1 MQMPVTGSTPLAIV
15 QLRSFGGFQDGRSSM
30 ALTLDEANRIIQGAI
45 TKANELNVKVSV
57 AICDAGGR
65 LVAFQ
70 RMDNAIWASTFGSQG
85 KAVASS
91 ATGRPSGD
99 MPDPKDNP
107 TLAGIITAAGG
118 TMIVGKG
125 GFPFLRGGVIEGA
138 CGVAGGTFQQE
149 EDCARAAIER
159 F

>member
-1 MQMPVTGSTPLAIV
+1 
-15 QLRSFGGFQDGRSSM
+15 M
-30 ALTLDEANRIIQGAI
+30 ALTLEEANRGIQGAAA
-45 TKANELNVKVSV
+45 KAGELNIKVSI
-57 AICDAGGR
+57 AICDGGGR

-85 KAVASS
+85 KAIASS

-99 MPDPKDNP
+99 MPDQKVNP
-107 TLAGIITAAGG
+107 TLGGIIAAAGG

-125 GFPFLRGGVIEGA
+125 GFPLRRNGVVEGA
-138 CGVAGGTFQQE
+138 CGVAGGTFEQDE
-149 EDCARAAIER
+149 ACARAGVAH